1 MCIGLHRSEVVDADH
16 LDVLAIVL
24 GDGAQHVAADAAKA
38 VDGDPNC
45 HGLAPGLGLLVI
57 VPVVAFAPADQS
69 AKRNPPGGLSA
80 MGWRVTAPKTPGP
93 THPAWPHRDCNY
105 LQCLY
110 GAVADRLSCSNA
122 ALATASGVIPKCLY
136 SSL

>member
-57 VPVVAFAPADQS
+57 VPVVALASADQS
-69 AKRNPPGGLSA
+69 AKRNPPDGLSA
-80 MGWRVTAPKTPGP
+80 MDGGLRRQKAPET
-93 THPAWPHRDCNY
+93 THPAWLHRDTTF
-105 LQCLY
+105 
-110 GAVADRLSCSNA
+110 NA
-122 ALATASGVIPKCLY
+122 CTARSQ
-136 SSL
+136 